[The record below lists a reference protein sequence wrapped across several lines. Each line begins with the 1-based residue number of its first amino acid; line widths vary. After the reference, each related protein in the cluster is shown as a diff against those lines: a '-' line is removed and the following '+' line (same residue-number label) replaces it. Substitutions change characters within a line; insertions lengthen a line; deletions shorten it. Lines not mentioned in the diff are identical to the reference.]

1 MCHEK
6 ASIMQYDLAVVGG
19 GLAGAS
25 LAMALAIHGAR
36 VVIVEHQPMFRDR
49 IRGEVTHP
57 WGVAETIA
65 LGIYQPLVDSCGHET
80 RWAAA
85 PARDLVATTP
95 WKVGCLNFYHPDM
108 QQKLLD
114 LAIRAGA
121 ELRRPAEVIG
131 VETGARPALLV
142 RSTSGTERVSARL
155 VVGADGRNSRVRGWA
170 GFQVRRDPDCSMI
183 AGALYAGLKLPEDTF
198 RSYRNPINQQHG
210 VIIPIGHDRFRAY
223 FVFHCGTR
231 DPLSG
236 SKDEAAFVA
245 GCGTAGGSAEWFNG
259 AERVGP
265 LATFNAADH
274 WVDHPYRDGV
284 VLIGDAAASSDPSFG
299 AGLSLT
305 LRDVRVLRDCLIA
318 EADWPRAATSYARE
332 HDRYYSSLHRQH
344 DWARELFFKA
354 GPEAEAKRAIALPKL
369 AEDRSR
375 RPDVLALGPDA
386 PSDEAARRRFFG
398 LD

>member
-1 MCHEK
+1 M
-6 ASIMQYDLAVVGG
+6 L
-19 GLAGAS
+19 
-25 LAMALAIHGAR
+25 
-36 VVIVEHQPMFRDR
+36 
-49 IRGEVTHP
+49 
-57 WGVAETIA
+57 
-65 LGIYQPLVDSCGHET
+65 
-80 RWAAA
+80 
-85 PARDLVATTP
+85 
-95 WKVGCLNFYHPDM
+95 
-108 QQKLLD
+108 
-114 LAIRAGA
+114 
-121 ELRRPAEVIG
+121 
-131 VETGARPALLV
+131 
-142 RSTSGTERVSARL
+142 
-155 VVGADGRNSRVRGWA
+155 
-170 GFQVRRDPDCSMI
+170 
-183 AGALYAGLKLPEDTF
+183 F
-198 RSYRNPINQQHG
+198 RSG

-318 EADWPRAATSYARE
+318 EADGPRAATSYARE